1 MGNRFVI
8 ILLLKTASRPGN
20 ALVSTVAVGWDP
32 GGSPAPHGGPRRP
45 LHQDGLSP
53 PGFLGMFRVTGG
65 RQRSLHGVPRPGMR
79 GGGRAEGSG
88 WCGQRGVARAHATA
102 VPGLTVSPALPLPLG
117 LPGLRDTARPQ
128 GARPSPPV
136 CSVPPPG
143 ASSPP
148 GISGAS
154 RSVSRVL
161 APSRPGPALLGRRAV
176 QGQQRFSE
184 GSREPPGAEG
194 HPSHSHMAGATSR
207 TPPSHPVPDR
217 RTPKSSSQ
225 PRKQLRGSPARRTP
239 GALRPAASRLPR
251 WPCCPRAAG
260 KQERAQGTS
269 RAPEPPGPGQR
280 PPRVWPWA
288 AGPGPVAGSPRNPAL
303 THAWPRAGTSCRLWR
318 ERGGEGSALG
328 VHWV

>member
-1 MGNRFVI
+1 MAVSAHY
-8 ILLLKTASRPGN
+8 TASHGPACVAGAGRRDQGGVVN
-20 ALVSTVAVGWDP
+20 AAW
-32 GGSPAPHGGPRRP
+32 PAPTPQ
-45 LHQDGLSP
+45 L
-53 PGFLGMFRVTGG
+53 
-65 RQRSLHGVPRPGMR
+65 
-79 GGGRAEGSG
+79 
-88 WCGQRGVARAHATA
+88 C
-102 VPGLTVSPALPLPLG
+102 PGLTVSPALPLPLPLG
-117 LPGLRDTARPQ
+117 LPSLRDTARPQ

-136 CSVPPPG
+136 CSAPPPG

-154 RSVSRVL
+154 RSVSRAL

-225 PRKQLRGSPARRTP
+225 PRKQLRGSPPRRTS
-239 GALRPAASRLPR
+239 GALRPAASRLPH

-269 RAPEPPGPGQR
+269 RAPEAPGPGQR
-280 PPRVWPWA
+280 PPRVRPWA
-288 AGPGPVAGSPRNPAL
+288 AGPGPVAGSPRNPAF

>member
-1 MGNRFVI
+1 M
-8 ILLLKTASRPGN
+8 
-20 ALVSTVAVGWDP
+20 
-32 GGSPAPHGGPRRP
+32 
-45 LHQDGLSP
+45 
-53 PGFLGMFRVTGG
+53 TGG

-136 CSVPPPG
+136 CSAPPPG

-154 RSVSRVL
+154 RSVSRAL

-207 TPPSHPVPDR
+207 TPPSHSVPDR

-225 PRKQLRGSPARRTP
+225 PRKQLRGSPPRRTP